1 MTVSGASMIR
11 VFIAD
16 DHTLFREGLKKII
29 AGTSDIIVAGEAGTG
44 NEVLVK
50 LKEGE
55 FDVLVL
61 DIAMPGKD
69 GVEVLKEVKVRHP
82 RLPVIILSMFSEE
95 QYAMRVLKAGA
106 SGYLTKETA
115 PEVLIMAVRKA
126 ARGERYV
133 SASLAERL
141 VSGLS
146 DDPRKAPHERLS
158 DREYQIMCLI
168 ASGKRMKEIALQL
181 SLSPTTISTYRA
193 RILEKMGMNSNAE
206 LTLYASQNQLLQAGI
221 SSNT

>member
-1 MTVSGASMIR
+1 MIR

-29 AGTSDIIVAGEAGTG
+29 AGTSDIIVAGEASNG
-44 NEVLVK
+44 NEVLSK
-50 LKEGE
+50 MKEEE

-69 GVEVLKEVKVRHP
+69 GLEVLKEVRVRRP
-82 RLPVIILSMFSEE
+82 RLPVLMLSMFSEE
-95 QYAMRVLKAGA
+95 QYATRVLKAGA
-106 SGYLTKETA
+106 SGYLTKESA
-115 PEVLIMAVRKA
+115 PDVLITAVRKA

-133 SASLAERL
+133 SPSLADRL

-146 DDPRKAPHERLS
+146 TDSTRLPHERLS

-168 ASGKRMKEIALQL
+168 ASGKRMKEIALRL
-181 SLSPTTISTYRA
+181 SLSPTTISTYRT
-193 RILEKMGMNSNAE
+193 RILEKMGMTSNAD
-206 LTLYASQNQLLQAGI
+206 LTLYASQNHLLY
-221 SSNT
+221 